1 MTVER
6 FTLTLRGKA
15 TPEDDMGEVMLIEGM
30 GLIPDGT
37 YAGAVRFQGRV
48 ETESESSFRE
58 TGELDLAA
66 GKVFF
71 ESDGSGTLVSSP
83 VEGLQMGR
91 VCWRVTGGTGAFDGA
106 SGQMLS
112 NFTVSE
118 DAEVNDAIAA
128 IIFLA

>member
-6 FTLTLRGKA
+6 FTLSLRGKA
-15 TPEDDMGEVMLIEGM
+15 TPEDDMGEVMLVDGM
-30 GLIPDGT
+30 GLITEGT

-71 ESDGSGTLVSSP
+71 ESDGSGTLVPSP
-83 VEGLQMGR
+83 VDGLQLGR
-91 VCWRVTGGTGAFDGA
+91 VCWRITGGTGAFDGVT
-106 SGQMLS
+106 GQLLS

-118 DAEVNDAIAA
+118 EAVVEDAIAA
-128 IIFLA
+128 IIFPA

>member
-6 FTLTLRGKA
+6 FTLALRGKA
-15 TPEDDMGEVMLIEGM
+15 KPEDDMGEVMLVEGM
-30 GLIPDGT
+30 GLITEGT

-58 TGELDLAA
+58 TGELDMAA
-66 GKVFF
+66 GKIFF
-71 ESDGSGTLVSSP
+71 ESDGSGTLVPSP
-83 VEGLQMGR
+83 VDGLQLGH
-91 VCWRVTGGTGAFDGA
+91 VCWRVIGGTGAFDGA
-106 SGQMLS
+106 SGQITS

-118 DAEVNDAIAA
+118 EAVVEDAIAA

>member
-6 FTLTLRGKA
+6 FTLSLRGKA
-15 TPEDDMGEVMLIEGM
+15 TPEDDMGEVMLVDGM
-30 GLIPDGT
+30 GLITEGT

-71 ESDGSGTLVSSP
+71 ESDGSGTLVPSP
-83 VEGLQMGR
+83 VDGLQLGR
-91 VCWRVTGGTGAFDGA
+91 VCWRITGGTGAFDGA
-106 SGQMLS
+106 TGQLLS

-118 DAEVNDAIAA
+118 EAVVEDAIAA
-128 IIFLA
+128 IIFPA

>member
-6 FTLTLRGKA
+6 FTLSLRGKA
-15 TPEDDMGEVMLIEGM
+15 TPEDDMGEVMLVDGM
-30 GLIPDGT
+30 GLITEGT

-71 ESDGSGTLVSSP
+71 ESDGSGTLVPSP
-83 VEGLQMGR
+83 VDGLQLGR
-91 VCWRVTGGTGAFDGA
+91 VCWRITGGTGAFDA
-106 SGQMLS
+106 AMGQLLS

-118 DAEVNDAIAA
+118 EAVVEDSIAA
-128 IIFLA
+128 IIFLP